1 MKKIILTVQST
12 GKNKFRLGIN
22 LSDSRAYFKTG
33 KTIVILKLSNDLT
46 IESRTACGPPSRQ
59 GYDLNHNDLDKW
71 IKDNDFISKVYGKPI
86 KLEFSFEKI
95 NDVIV
100 LTFLKKIAQKNLT

>member
-12 GKNKFRLGIN
+12 GKKKFRLGIN
-22 LSDSRAYFKTG
+22 LSDSKNYFVTR
-33 KTIVILKLSNDLT
+33 KTIVILKLSKDLI
-46 IESRTACGPPSRQ
+46 IETKTTCGPPLNK
-59 GYDLNHNDLDKW
+59 GFDLYHADLDKW

-95 NDVIV
+95 NGVIE
-100 LTFLKKIAQKNLT
+100 LTFLKKKE